1 MARTGDGIYLRGNAW
16 GLDFLHKGVRH
27 QVSLGRNIKKSV
39 AKELATI
46 ERGKSSAARPA
57 SGKKKKDILF
67 DQAKVDFLTWVKRTS
82 GRRPQRYTRVA

>member
-1 MARTGDGIYLRGNAW
+1 MARKGDGIYLRGNAW

-46 ERGKSSAARPA
+46 ERGKILRGEAGIGR
-57 SGKKKKDILF
+57 KKKDILF
-67 DQAKVDFLTWVKRTS
+67 DQAKEDFWP
-82 GRRPQRYTRVA
+82 G